1 VLNSLNYDSY
11 DWMIGMILGFEL
23 PPALAGGEENGFLL
37 MGFSPIEKGLA
48 NAYCVMLF
56 HLNPTP
62 KGVGNS
68 YFRLCKI
75 SEPLIFMIE

>member
-1 VLNSLNYDSY
+1 
-11 DWMIGMILGFEL
+11 MIGMILGFEL
-23 PPALAGGEENGFLL
+23 PPALAGGDEDGFLL

-68 YFRLCKI
+68 
-75 SEPLIFMIE
+75 